1 MTHQPSHS
9 GVPDRRTIRVK
20 EAAFTSGVCRTK
32 LYGMIATGEL
42 KSVKVGRARLILRE
56 SLDQLL
62 TPAAA

>member
-1 MTHQPSHS
+1 MYSHPSPS
-9 GVPDRRTIRVK
+9 RLPERQTLRVK
-20 EAAFTSGVCRTK
+20 EAAATSGVCRTK

-62 TPAAA
+62 TPSAA